1 MADSSSPAAVA
12 TASFSQSRKG
22 YDPNE
27 VRAYLQEVS
36 AALSRAQTAE
46 ADARA
51 RLDTALVELEAM
63 KDRPHAPAE
72 LDEATVSNL
81 LGQEAARVL
90 TTAREGAA
98 SLRARVEGE
107 VETARVEAEREI
119 AKLRADSLEEAARQR
134 TAAEEEAT
142 LIRKNAAE
150 NSEREMEAAK
160 SQGREMVLEA
170 RAYRERVMSDLA
182 RRREA
187 ARQQIEVLRLQRA
200 RLRASFSA
208 AEIALSEI
216 RTELADDIP
225 DPDPVEDLTGISGSF
240 PVVAAVTSSSSSTA
254 LSESVATSAFAI
266 GEISSSNPVETH
278 PEELDPASEVEAEE
292 PMGVVATA
300 TIDTDHLEP
309 DNAFAGEINGGVS
322 DPEVEAVLPESDD
335 AVETNERSGDESS
348 PAEAAEAETAAPAPD
363 HGGDTRPADDIFARI
378 RAGRV
383 TEVADLQE
391 APRSANVAV
400 AAAPVSAVRMDAAA
414 ATEVLEARS
423 VALTP
428 LEAAVS
434 KRLKRVLQDEQSEA
448 LDQLRRRKV
457 APAADELLGSPASY
471 SARYQDAVR
480 DDLQQAARVGAMS
493 ISELSAPELTDIVA
507 AEDVIGHA
515 LAEVDR
521 EMIQPL
527 RAHLER
533 GLQTAGDDA
542 DEAASQLRAVYRE
555 WKVQR
560 IEGLVGHLVL
570 TAHGR
575 GAFAALVPGTP
586 VCWIVDEAARP
597 CAEGDDNALAGSVP
611 AGEEFPTGHRSAPAY
626 AGCRCAIAPVS
637 R

>member
-12 TASFSQSRKG
+12 TATFSQVRKG
-22 YDPNE
+22 YDSNE
-27 VRAYLQEVS
+27 VRSFLQDVS
-36 AALSRAQTAE
+36 AALTRAHTAE
-46 ADARA
+46 ADART
-51 RLDTALVELEAM
+51 RLDTALVELESLRAKPPM
-63 KDRPHAPAE
+63 PAE

-107 VETARVEAEREI
+107 VEAARVEAEREI
-119 AKLRADSLEEAARQR
+119 AKHRADGLEDAARQR
-134 TAAEEEAT
+134 TAADEEIT

-150 NSEREMEAAK
+150 ISERDMDAAK
-160 SQGREMVLEA
+160 TQGREMVLEA
-170 RAYRERVMSDLA
+170 RAYRERVMTDLA

-208 AEIALSEI
+208 AETALTEI

-225 DPDPVEDLTGISGSF
+225 DPDPVEDLTSISGSF
-240 PVVAAVTSSSSSTA
+240 PVVATVTEPAATP
-254 LSESVATSAFAI
+254 SVGFAI
-266 GEISSSNPVETH
+266 GEMTPTAPDDAH
-278 PEELDPASEVEAEE
+278 PEELNPASEVEAEA
-292 PMGVVATA
+292 PRAVVADA
-300 TIDTDHLEP
+300 TIDVDRNEP
-309 DNAFAGEINGGVS
+309 DNAFAGEITEE
-322 DPEVEAVLPESDD
+322 DPATEVEAVVHEPD
-335 AVETNERSGDESS
+335 AVVEE
-348 PAEAAEAETAAPAPD
+348 PD
-363 HGGDTRPADDIFARI
+363 AVQEPDVMVEEPDVMVQEPDVMVEKVTSDDIFARI

-383 TEVADLQE
+383 SEVADLQE
-391 APRSANVAV
+391 APRAIRETVVATAV
-400 AAAPVSAVRMDAAA
+400 ATLRLDESLAA
-414 ATEVLEARS
+414 EVLETRAA
-423 VALTP
+423 ALMP
-428 LEAAVS
+428 LEASVS

-448 LDQLRRRKV
+448 LDQLRRRK
-457 APAADELLGSPASY
+457 ATPPADELFGTGAAY

-480 DDLQQAARVGAMS
+480 DDLQQAARAGATS
-493 ISELSAPELTDIVA
+493 ISEMSAPDLADIVA
-507 AEDVIGHA
+507 AEDVTGHA

-527 RAHLER
+527 RSHLER
-533 GLQTAGDDA
+533 SLQSAGDDA

-560 IEGLVGHLVL
+560 IESLVGHLVL

-575 GAFAALVPGTP
+575 GAFAALMPGTP
-586 VCWIVDEAARP
+586 VCWIVDEGARP
-597 CAEGDDNALAGSVP
+597 CAEGDDNALAGAVP
-611 AGEEFPTGHRSAPAY
+611 AGEEFPTGHRSVPAY

>member
-12 TASFSQSRKG
+12 TATFSQVRKG
-22 YDPNE
+22 YDSNE
-27 VRAYLQEVS
+27 VRSFLQDIS
-36 AALSRAQTAE
+36 AALTRAQTAE

-51 RLDTALVELEAM
+51 RLDTALVELESLKA
-63 KDRPHAPAE
+63 KPPVPAE

-107 VETARVEAEREI
+107 VEAARIEAEREI
-119 AKLRADSLEEAARQR
+119 AKHRADGLEDAARQR
-134 TAAEEEAT
+134 TAAEEEAM

-150 NSEREMEAAK
+150 NSEREMDAAK

-170 RAYRERVMSDLA
+170 RAYRERVMTDLA

-200 RLRASFSA
+200 RLRSSFSA
-208 AEIALSEI
+208 AEAALSEI

-225 DPDPVEDLTGISGSF
+225 DPDPVEDLTNISGSF
-240 PVVAAVTSSSSSTA
+240 PVVATVTAPVVPSSS
-254 LSESVATSAFAI
+254 VGFAI
-266 GEISSSNPVETH
+266 GEITPPTGPDPH
-278 PEELDPASEVEAEE
+278 PEELDPASEVEAEA
-292 PMGVVATA
+292 PRAVVSDTTVADA
-300 TIDTDHLEP
+300 TIDVDRNEP
-309 DNAFAGEINGGVS
+309 DNAFAGEITEEETAAAIESVVLEPDGVVQ
-322 DPEVEAVLPESDD
+322 E
-335 AVETNERSGDESS
+335 
-348 PAEAAEAETAAPAPD
+348 AEAAATAEDEVELETDVVVHEPETAVEKV
-363 HGGDTRPADDIFARI
+363 TSDDIFARI

-383 TEVADLQE
+383 SEVADLQE
-391 APRSANVAV
+391 APRAARGTV
-400 AAAPVSAVRMDAAA
+400 AALTTI
-414 ATEVLEARS
+414 ATLHIDESVTAEVLETRAA
-423 VALTP
+423 ALMP

-448 LDQLRRRKV
+448 LDQLRRRK
-457 APAADELLGSPASY
+457 ATPSADELFGTAAAY

-480 DDLQQAARVGAMS
+480 DDLQQAARAGAMS
-493 ISELSAPELTDIVA
+493 ISEMSAPELADIVA

-527 RAHLER
+527 RSHLER
-533 GLQTAGDDA
+533 SLQSAGDDA

-560 IEGLVGHLVL
+560 IESLVGHLVL

-575 GAFAALVPGTP
+575 GAFAALMPGTP
-586 VCWIVDEAARP
+586 VCWIVDDGPRP
-597 CAEGDDNALAGSVP
+597 CAEGDDNALAGAVP
-611 AGEEFPTGHRSAPAY
+611 AGKEFPTGHRSVPAY